1 MLYFPRINI
10 KYHILSSQL
19 VNFSLLV
26 TCPGGWVCRC
36 TSSPCWDCPCS
47 RPPRPW
53 RIGPRWQP
61 AQWGKV
67 KIKHILAFCFCHLLF
82 KMSMRLLL
90 KIGPL
95 KVLSRVENFLCM
107 IVDACTRNMILG
119 IHYLLLK
126 ALLSMSMYYSTSN
139 ITASYLHSV
148 IPSTKFVNQ
157 SEMIRCKMYICWTI

>member
-1 MLYFPRINI
+1 MLPLPVQGVECVDIPAV
-10 KYHILSSQL
+10 L
-19 VNFSLLV
+19 VETAHAVGRSVREESVQDGNLY
-26 TCPGGWVCRC
+26 CGE
-36 TSSPCWDCPCS
+36 
-47 RPPRPW
+47 
-53 RIGPRWQP
+53 
-61 AQWGKV
+61 
-67 KIKHILAFCFCHLLF
+67 IKHILAFCFCHLLF

-148 IPSTKFVNQ
+148 ITSTKFVNQ
-157 SEMIRCKMYICWTI
+157 SEMIRCKMYICKTI